1 MSMLKSYKWLF
12 IVFAVFFVACKD
24 TKNDPDPQPSY
35 LTNSVLVNT
44 ISQADLKT
52 QIVASFGPEASA
64 ASFLIRSGIKQYKI
78 SYKTKT
84 ITGESITAS
93 GAVMVPTDLS
103 TEKLALS
110 CVQHGTLFNEKDAPS
125 YFNPATESTLGSVL
139 ASTGFIVGL
148 PDYIGYGD
156 SKDVPHPYEH
166 NKGSSESNVDFI
178 RAVKEFIAKEKLNWN
193 NNLMIGGYSQG
204 GYVTLA
210 MQKLIEEKYAS
221 EFNLKASSC
230 GAGAY
235 NKTKTIESFLKNKTS
250 GEASNNRS
258 YIWVLQTYDR
268 IYGLNR
274 NLNTYFIE
282 PYLSQIQKDGHMALI
297 SKSFDEILQ
306 PSFVTGI
313 LNGTDTKFIDAVK
326 DNDIY
331 DWAPKVPTNL
341 YHGDKDTYVPFL
353 NSQTAYDA
361 MVKKGS
367 TSVKLIPISGGTH
380 SSSVFDFFMG
390 TYFLFSANKNL

>member
-12 IVFAVFFVACKD
+12 IVFTVFFVACKD

-35 LTNSVLVNT
+35 LASSASVGT

-52 QIVASFGPEASA
+52 LIVTNFGPEASA
-64 ASFLIRSGIKQYKI
+64 ASIFIRSGIKQYKI

-93 GAVMVPTDLS
+93 GAVVVPTDL
-103 TEKLALS
+103 TGEKLALA
-110 CVQHGTLFNEKDAPS
+110 CVQHGTIFNEKDAPS
-125 YFNPATESTLGSVL
+125 YFTNASESTLGSIL
-139 ASTGFIVGL
+139 ASAGFIVGL
-148 PDYIGYGD
+148 PDYVGYGD
-156 SKDVPHPYEH
+156 SKDTPHPYEH
-166 NKGSSESNVDFI
+166 NKGSSEANVDFI
-178 RAVKEFIAKEKLNWN
+178 RAVKEFISKEKLNWN
-193 NNLMIGGYSQG
+193 NNLLLGGYSQG

-210 MQKLIEEKYAS
+210 MQKLIEEKYSS

-235 NKTKTIESFLKNKTS
+235 NKTKTIESFLKDKTS
-250 GEASNNRS
+250 GEAANNRS

-306 PSFVTGI
+306 PSFKAGI
-313 LNGTDTKFIDAVK
+313 LNGTDTKFIEAVK

-367 TSVKLIPISGGTH
+367 SSVKLIPISGGTH
-380 SSSVFDFFMG
+380 SSSVLEFFMG
-390 TYFLFSANKNL
+390 TYFLFSANKN